1 MRLVC
6 SEMLRLSLRTHSRL
20 TSGPVR
26 TAHWL
31 PITLSPERSSRS
43 LSSLPVFLC
52 PQIWLSVHSSVCPS
66 IHSSISPSV
75 HPAAR
80 PSTLTTSQPR
90 SRLALTVSILKSRAL
105 PRLSYFQL
113 QCSTVFSTVF
123 SSLPTWL
130 LSLDKALHLSKP
142 RFLHL

>member
-1 MRLVC
+1 
-6 SEMLRLSLRTHSRL
+6 MLRDVTFIPEDTQQVNVRASENCSL
-20 TSGPVR
+20 V
-26 TAHWL
+26 AHHIKPREIFAQPL
-31 PITLSPERSSRS
+31 FIAC
-43 LSSLPVFLC
+43 LPVSPNLAFC
-52 PQIWLSVHSSVCPS
+52 PFICLS
-66 IHSSISPSV
+66 IHPFIHLSI
-75 HPAAR
+75 R